1 MNYGKLYKRVGLNPR
16 HQGTAIITY
25 VLDKLHEE
33 GREMPT
39 ADDIREAAIA
49 LGIKPSSG
57 ERAVRYALDKSVER
71 ISYNQHERVYGEL
84 TELQTGR
91 PTALVAIFLLRE
103 YAEDSCLDNIIET
116 ISPKCNNIH

>member
-16 HQGTAIITY
+16 HQGTAIISY

-39 ADDIREAAIA
+39 ADDIREAAVA

-91 PTALVAIFLLRE
+91 PTALVAIFLLGE
-103 YAEDSCLDNIIET
+103 YARDSCLDIIET
-116 ISPKCNNIH
+116 ISPKCNYIH